1 MEWICFLLGV
11 AFIIMGLLVFVIQLV
26 GVFKFK

>member
-1 MEWICFLLGV
+1 MEWIRFILGI
-11 AFIIMGLLVFVIQLV
+11 AFIVMGLLVFVIQLI